1 MKGQWKDKPDDVLD
15 MVREAASEWRTV
27 ELVDKQR
34 HQARAGRMTPRGKP
48 SATQLAGK
56 SAGGAVDKAVSYTHL
71 TLPTIL
77 LV

>member
-48 SATQLAGK
+48 SATQLAGN
-56 SAGGAVDKAVSYTHL
+56 SAGGAVDKASIAVVTCFE
-71 TLPTIL
+71 
-77 LV
+77 